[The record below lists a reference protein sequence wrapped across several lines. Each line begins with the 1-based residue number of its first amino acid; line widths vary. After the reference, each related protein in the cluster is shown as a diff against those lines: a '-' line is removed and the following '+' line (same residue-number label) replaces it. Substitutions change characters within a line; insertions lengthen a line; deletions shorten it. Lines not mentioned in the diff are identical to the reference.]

1 MIYNS
6 KRKPATLEVDFI
18 DFYTCDITN
27 ICLVNLVMVHVQ
39 NSLSWNVNYIT
50 GYFCE
55 YVFVI
60 LKFELL
66 IF

>member
-39 NSLSWNVNYIT
+39 NLHELSINVISFNHQFHET
-50 GYFCE
+50 
-55 YVFVI
+55 
-60 LKFELL
+60 
-66 IF
+66 